1 MTEEQATALLSHLEK
16 IEKSVLRDIS
26 HVKAEIL
33 SLRGSVAIEPE
44 QPKQNKST
52 RLAEREAKIRA
63 SYK

>member
-1 MTEEQATALLSHLEK
+1 MTEEQATALLSQLEK

-26 HVKAEIL
+26 HVKAEIIA
-33 SLRGSVAIEPE
+33 LRGNVAIEPK

-52 RLAEREAKIRA
+52 RLEEMEARIRA